1 MLPET
6 IRSLIECAKCIPT
19 GGNRHAN
26 ELTVITGQ
34 EARRALMVELSSR
47 RFEAGDDP
55 VFHGGAGD
63 RARIVLRHAG
73 TGRSACRPWTKCM
86 RS

>member
-1 MLPET
+1 
-6 IRSLIECAKCIPT
+6 
-19 GGNRHAN
+19 
-26 ELTVITGQ
+26 
-34 EARRALMVELSSR
+34 MVELSSR